1 MVALFTLATTT
12 FASNV
17 GELDTQVNLTST
29 TGVVPGIRL
38 FANRECL
45 AVEKLTGVGNYA
57 IVRRGVDGTFNRP
70 HNTQETVY
78 IARPDQLF
86 STDPV
91 GIPIAGVYSNPHINV
106 FTGTIWVVQGD
117 DSGPGIYARSWQQV
131 TSTQTAG
138 PLGVRTNTTTTP
150 S

>member
-1 MVALFTLATTT
+1 MVALYTLATTT

-17 GELDTQVNLTST
+17 GELDTNVNLTST
-29 TGVVPGIRL
+29 TGVVPGMRL
-38 FANRECL
+38 FADRECF

-70 HNTQETVY
+70 HNTIQTVY

-86 STDPV
+86 MIDPV

-106 FTGTIWVVQGD
+106 TTGVIWVVQGD
-117 DSGPGIYARSWQQV
+117 DSGPGIYARTWQPV
-131 TSTQTAG
+131 TATQTAG
-138 PLGVRTNTTTTP
+138 PLGVRTLTTTTP

>member
-1 MVALFTLATTT
+1 MVALYTLATTT

-17 GELDTQVNLTST
+17 GMLDTQVNLTST
-29 TGVVPGIRL
+29 TGIVPGIRL
-38 FANRECL
+38 FANRECF
-45 AVEKLTGVGNYA
+45 AVEKLTGIGNYA
-57 IVRRGVDGTFNRP
+57 IVRRGVDSTETRV

-86 STDPV
+86 VTDPT
-91 GIPIAGVYSNPHINV
+91 GIPLAGVYSNPHINV
-106 FTGTIWVVQGD
+106 TNGVIWVVQGD
-117 DSGPGIYARSWQQV
+117 DSGPGVYARSWQQV
-131 TSTQTAG
+131 TTTQAAG